1 MGENP
6 QEPAEQAA
14 GTGQSGGAGSCCG
27 VSGCCGEIEQS
38 LDPAVTVIEAKTS
51 AGCGCVNEQDG
62 AAELPVVVIGAGPV
76 GLAAAAHLAERGQE
90 FLVLEAGD
98 AAGAA
103 ISEWGHVRLFSP
115 WRYDTDA
122 AARRL
127 LEPAGWA
134 LPDPDALP
142 TGAELVR
149 DYLAPLARVPELA
162 RRIRTGTRVVAVA
175 RRGVD
180 VTRTVGRDQQP
191 LLVRTV
197 GPDGAVTDLTA
208 RAVIDASGTWG
219 RSNPLGHSGL
229 SAPGEDQAAAYL
241 TGPLPD
247 VLGRDRDRFAGK
259 HTLVV
264 GMGHSA
270 ANTLLALAKLAKTAP
285 GTRITWVVRSASV
298 ARLYGGGDADGLPAR
313 GALGIRLRAAVEGG
327 EIELVRSFTITGFT
341 SPNAGPATG
350 PVNVV
355 GVTPDGERVIEADA
369 VVAATGFRPDLDM
382 LREVR
387 VELDPATEA
396 PVRLA
401 PMIDPNFHSCGTV
414 PPHGERDLAHPETGF
429 YLVGMKSYGR
439 APTFLMATGYEQVR
453 SVVAAL
459 AGDRAAADAVELD
472 LPETGVCSTNLIA
485 EDQLPGAS
493 AGVSAG
499 DGCGTSCGTEP
510 AETPAAVTSG
520 GSCCGGS
527 APEPVTIGIG
537 APAGLGFATGSVHGY
552 SGDSERGDN

>member
-1 MGENP
+1 MSESTEAPRPTDGD
-6 QEPAEQAA
+6 AV
-14 GTGQSGGAGSCCG
+14 GSCCG
-27 VSGCCGEIEQS
+27 VSSCCSDTEQS
-38 LDPAVTVIEAKTS
+38 LDPAITVLEAKTD
-51 AGCGCVNEQDG
+51 AGCGCVNDQDG
-62 AAELPVVVIGAGPV
+62 AHDLPVVVIGAGPV
-76 GLAAAAHLAERGQE
+76 GLAAAAHLAERGLE

-98 AAGAA
+98 SVGAA
-103 ISEWGHVRLFSP
+103 ISDWGHVRLFSP

-127 LEPAGWA
+127 LEPTGWT
-134 LPDPDALP
+134 LPDPETLP

-149 DYLAPLARVPELA
+149 DYLTPLGEVPELA
-162 RRIRTGTRVVAVA
+162 VRIRTGTRVVAVA
-175 RRGVD
+175 RQGVD
-180 VTRTVGRDQQP
+180 VTRTVGRDERP
-191 LLVRTV
+191 LLVRTI
-197 GPDGAVTDLTA
+197 GPDGTVTDLTA

-229 SAPGEDQAAAYL
+229 PAPGEDQAGPYL

-270 ANTLLALAKLAKTAP
+270 ANTLLSLAELAKTAP
-285 GTRITWVVRSASV
+285 GTRITWGVRSASV

-313 GALGIRLRAAVEGG
+313 GALGTRLKAAVEGG
-327 EIELVRSFTITGFT
+327 EIELVRSFTITGFA
-341 SPNAGPATG
+341 SPNAGPAAG
-350 PVNVV
+350 PVKVI

-369 VVAATGFRPDLDM
+369 LVAATGFRPDLDM

-387 VELDPATEA
+387 AELDPATEA

-472 LPETGVCSTNLIA
+472 LPETGVCSTNLIT
-485 EDQLPGAS
+485 EDQLPGA
-493 AGVSAG
+493 AAG
-499 DGCGTSCGTEP
+499 DGCGTSCDTEP
-510 AETPAAVTSG
+510 AETPAAVTAGEAGG

-552 SGDSERGDN
+552 SGETERGDN

>member
-1 MGENP
+1 MSEDVGE
-6 QEPAEQAA
+6 AA
-14 GTGQSGGAGSCCG
+14 LG
-27 VSGCCGEIEQS
+27 GCCGGGGCCTDTEQS
-38 LDPAVTVIEAKTS
+38 VDSALSVSEAKDRL
-51 AGCGCVNEQDG
+51 DG
-62 AAELPVVVIGAGPV
+62 LPVVVIGAGPV
-76 GLAAAAHLAERGQE
+76 GLAAAAHLAERGLD
-90 FLVLEAGD
+90 FVVLEAGD
-98 AAGAA
+98 VGAA
-103 ISEWGHVRLFSP
+103 VSEWGHVRLFSP

-127 LEPAGWA
+127 LEPTGWT

-149 DYLAPLARVPELA
+149 DYLVPLSQVPGIA
-162 RRIRTGTRVVAVA
+162 GRIQTGTRVTAVA
-175 RRGVD
+175 RNGVD
-180 VTRTVGRDQQP
+180 VTRTVGRDELA
-191 LLVRTV
+191 LLVRAV

-219 RSNPLGHSGL
+219 RGNPLGHSGL
-229 SAPGEDQAAAYL
+229 PAPGEDRAAPYL
-241 TGPLPD
+241 SGPLPD
-247 VLGRDRDRFAGK
+247 VLGRDRDRFAGR

-270 ANTLLALAKLAKTAP
+270 ANTLLALAELAKAAP
-285 GTRITWVVRSASV
+285 GTRVTWAVRASSV

-313 GALGIRLRAAVEGG
+313 GALGTRLKTAVEGG
-327 EIELVRSFTITGFT
+327 EIALVRAFTVTGFEAPEGGPT
-341 SPNAGPATG
+341 AGP
-350 PVNVV
+350 VRVV
-355 GVTPDGERVIEADA
+355 GAAPDGERVIEADT

-414 PPHGERDLAHPETGF
+414 PPHGERVLAHPETGF
-429 YLVGMKSYGR
+429 YLAGMKSYGR

-472 LPETGVCSTNLIA
+472 LPETGVCSTSLVT
-485 EDQLPGAS
+485 EDQLPGA
-493 AGVSAG
+493 ADG
-499 DGCGTSCGTEP
+499 GCGDSCGTEP
-510 AETPAAVTSG
+510 VQVALQTVPAETGG

-527 APEPVTIGIG
+527 EPQTVTIGVG
-537 APAGLGFATGSVHGY
+537 APTGQGFATGRVHGRA
-552 SGDSERGDN
+552 GDAERAGD